1 MPHELLRTIAKICI
15 EFRVDGHRADIMIDR
30 TARTNAAY
38 EGREQVIV
46 DDIIEAS
53 ELVLLRP
60 GFLFLACPRNFRDF
74 SGKSVTPGTYSS
86 LVHLKQ

>member
-38 EGREQVIV
+38 EGRDQVIV

-53 ELVLLRP
+53 ELVLPHRMRKRPFEDEEFNRDRLRDVVR
-60 GFLFLACPRNFRDF
+60 G
-74 SGKSVTPGTYSS
+74 
-86 LVHLKQ
+86 